1 MASVNQRQYAA
12 TLASC
17 SHALDNMIKLS
28 VSNPALQFMCHPC
41 KTLKDDISDYISVV
55 TAEDNLTNKDRDDI
69 FSRLMKMGGLWD
81 EKEMT
86 AEGCLWFC
94 SGALNIQLD
103 KIEGSKKLKQRA
115 AKTKLFIDEFD
126 GMAWT
131 LEALYGNE
139 DAEKESIEMLETYN
153 LYMG

>member
-1 MASVNQRQYAA
+1 MASKNQRLYAA

-17 SHALDNMIKLS
+17 SHAIDNMIKLS
-28 VSNPALQFMCHPC
+28 VSNPDLSFMGDQCSSL
-41 KTLKDDISDYISVV
+41 KTDINDYISVV

-69 FSRLMKMGGLWD
+69 FNRLMKMGGLWN

-86 AEGCLWFC
+86 AEGCMWFC
-94 SGALNIQLD
+94 SGALNMQLD
-103 KIEGSKKLKQRA
+103 KIEKSKRLKQRA

-131 LEALYGNE
+131 LEALFGNE
-139 DAEKESIEMLETYN
+139 DAVSESIEMLETYN

>member
-1 MASVNQRQYAA
+1 MASKNQRAYSA

-28 VSNPALQFMCHPC
+28 VSNPELKFMGDHCNS
-41 KTLKDDISDYISVV
+41 LKDDINNYISVV

-69 FSRLMKMGGLWD
+69 FSRLMKMGGLWN

-86 AEGCLWFC
+86 AEGCLRFC
-94 SGALNIQLD
+94 EGALDEQLRRLN
-103 KIEGSKKLKQRA
+103 KSKRLVKRA
-115 AKTKLFIDEFD
+115 EKTQEFMEEFS

-131 LEALYGNE
+131 LDALFGNE
-139 DAEKESIEMLETYN
+139 DAVAESISMLETYN
-153 LYMG
+153 LFMG

>member
-1 MASVNQRQYAA
+1 
-12 TLASC
+12 
-17 SHALDNMIKLS
+17 MIKLTI
-28 VSNPALQFMCHPC
+28 SNPGLSFMGDNCRG
-41 KTLKDDISDYISVV
+41 LKDDINGYISVV
-55 TAEDNLTNKDRDDI
+55 MAEDNLTNKDRDDI
-69 FSRLMKMGGLWD
+69 FNRLQKMGGLWN

-103 KIEGSKKLKQRA
+103 KIDSSKRLKQRA

-131 LEALYGNE
+131 LEALFGNE
-139 DAEKESIEMLETYN
+139 DAEAESISMLEAYS
-153 LYMG
+153 LEMG